1 MAFVEVSYKK
11 SLLKFGLDR
20 LSRLR
25 SWIPNQKGQRMNVK
39 NIIGLVEKLFLIII
53 AIFTVAAMGQEISS
67 LIENRRV
74 ELQDL
79 LLMFIYAEVLGMLA
93 AFYYSH
99 RIPITIPLFIAMT
112 ALSRLIILQGKDGNP
127 AILLYES
134 GAIIMIA
141 GACWIIS
148 RVNKTKDS
156 DREWLMPYELKRIT
170 ELRIMLDWVS
180 SGPELGLGGEFSGLD
195 FMSPNVIISCS
206 NATQYDYCRDCLL

>member
-1 MAFVEVSYKK
+1 
-11 SLLKFGLDR
+11 
-20 LSRLR
+20 
-25 SWIPNQKGQRMNVK
+25 MNVK

-93 AFYYSH
+93 AFYSSH

-148 RVNKTKDS
+148 HVNKDKTSIK
-156 DREWLMPYELKRIT
+156 E
-170 ELRIMLDWVS
+170 
-180 SGPELGLGGEFSGLD
+180 
-195 FMSPNVIISCS
+195 
-206 NATQYDYCRDCLL
+206 

>member
-1 MAFVEVSYKK
+1 
-11 SLLKFGLDR
+11 
-20 LSRLR
+20 
-25 SWIPNQKGQRMNVK
+25 MNVK

-93 AFYYSH
+93 AFYSSH

-148 RVNKTKDS
+148 HVNKDKAS
-156 DREWLMPYELKRIT
+156 DKE
-170 ELRIMLDWVS
+170 
-180 SGPELGLGGEFSGLD
+180 
-195 FMSPNVIISCS
+195 
-206 NATQYDYCRDCLL
+206 